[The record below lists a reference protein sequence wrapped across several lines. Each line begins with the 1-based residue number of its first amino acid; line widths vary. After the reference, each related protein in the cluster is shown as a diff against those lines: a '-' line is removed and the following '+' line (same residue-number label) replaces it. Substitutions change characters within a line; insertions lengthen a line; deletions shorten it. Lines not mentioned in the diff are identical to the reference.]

1 MDKITIAAPVKRSG
15 FTGRQRIL
23 SDKEYSLINQM
34 NNILELVIMNTLQF
48 NKLTSAEEILD
59 KLIYVHDENS
69 TDQELDLDI
78 DTVEN
83 ICQLLCTKN
92 GILIKLVKNNVNFYK
107 LNHQNYV

>member
-1 MDKITIAAPVKRSG
+1 MDKIIVAPSVKRSG
-15 FTGRQRIL
+15 LPGTQRIL
-23 SDKEYSLINQM
+23 SDKEYTLINQM
-34 NNILELVIMNTLQF
+34 NNILELVIMNTMQF

-69 TDQELDLDI
+69 TDEEFDLDI
-78 DTVEN
+78 DTIEN
-83 ICQLLCTKN
+83 ICQLLCTRN

>member
-1 MDKITIAAPVKRSG
+1 MDRIIIETPVKRSG
-15 FTGRQRIL
+15 FPGRQRIL

-69 TDQELDLDI
+69 TDQEFDMDI